1 MLVSMKR
8 LAVAGSIAVGAM
20 LAATLAVST
29 QSLPSCDPD
38 NGGIKLPAG
47 FCALVVADNIGPAR
61 HLTVAPNGDVFAA
74 LQTTGGRGAPPTGGG
89 VVALRDTDRDG
100 RLETQERFGSGSI
113 TGIALRNGYL
123 YVGKFN
129 SIERYKMADGQ
140 LKPASDMP
148 ETVVTGLPGVFQ
160 HGDKGI
166 AFDGKGG
173 LYVNVGAPSNACHQP
188 DRRPGATGRAPPLP
202 QPVSRRLE
210 GLEPRVRTP
219 VRSSKRT
226 AASGSSMKTSSSRS
240 RRTARDSPPG
250 SPRCRP
256 LPGTTVRSTRP

>member
-74 LQTTGGRGAPPTGGG
+74 LQTTGGRERRRRAVAWSRSAIPTAMA
-89 VVALRDTDRDG
+89 VSRHRN
-100 RLETQERFGSGSI
+100 GSAAGSI

-123 YVGKFN
+123 YVAQIQFN
-129 SIERYKMADGQ
+129 RAVQDGGWTAETGERHARDRRRRAY
-140 LKPASDMP
+140 PASSSM
-148 ETVVTGLPGVFQ
+148 ETKELP
-160 HGDKGI
+160 
-166 AFDGKGG
+166 
-173 LYVNVGAPSNACHQP
+173 SM
-188 DRRPGATGRAPPLP
+188 GRADF
-202 QPVSRRLE
+202 
-210 GLEPRVRTP
+210 T
-219 VRSSKRT
+219 
-226 AASGSSMKTSSSRS
+226 
-240 RRTARDSPPG
+240 
-250 SPRCRP
+250 
-256 LPGTTVRSTRP
+256 